1 MEHMTFK
8 DYWKTILQNFPS
20 TYAVTLAYNPHC
32 RGSHAAVYRV
42 KAQTSFGGT
51 NTVTIAYDSS
61 ASHVR
66 LPTRVD
72 ACNRL
77 TTVRHVTPD
86 QVRHDVALLSR
97 NVDRRLLGRL
107 FNRQPA
113 AMWSAYIGFIEH
125 PDSNTHVHLAWH
137 CHDPHGLAGA
147 ELAKQWGKLSPYFT
161 SVIRPLSDPVEWA
174 NYMLKDQ
181 SPAALLDSR
190 GLILSRAH

>member
-1 MEHMTFK
+1 MEHMTLK
-8 DYWKTILQNFPS
+8 DHWKTILQNFTA
-20 TYAVTLAYNPHC
+20 TYAVTLSYNPHC
-32 RGSHAAVYRV
+32 RGSHAAVFKVPPDQRYVQMPTRV
-42 KAQTSFGGT
+42 ELK
-51 NTVTIAYDSS
+51 
-61 ASHVR
+61 
-66 LPTRVD
+66 TRVD
-72 ACNRL
+72 ASNRL
-77 TTVRHVTPD
+77 TTSRTITPD
-86 QVRHDVALLSR
+86 RIQQDVVLLSR
-97 NVDRRLLGRL
+97 NLDRRLLGTR

-161 SVIRPLSDPVEWA
+161 AHVEPLSGPVGWA
-174 NYMLKDQ
+174 DYMLKDQ